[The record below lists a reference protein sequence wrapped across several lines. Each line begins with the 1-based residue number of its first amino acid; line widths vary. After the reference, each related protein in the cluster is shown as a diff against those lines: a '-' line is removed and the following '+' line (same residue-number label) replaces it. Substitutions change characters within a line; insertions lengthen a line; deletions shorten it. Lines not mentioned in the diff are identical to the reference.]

1 MGEKTFQII
10 GALSCVVMAASA
22 AVFFLPMHR
31 LSFFTG
37 GIIRA
42 ARIETHLMTVE
53 FQEDGS
59 GFCEAINWVRAGTC
73 SDGSFSLE
81 EIQQRFCAPLVATA
95 YPQGCHGFQNAFR
108 LGIALAVSLVFNAVG
123 LVCVLFALNSYI
135 HGQSHKRSYRNLAL
149 IALVVSTLQLGT
161 AVSMYG
167 LFVFRHLDEMKA
179 RGASA
184 MVTKFVFAASEGIG
198 ASFGFFACI
207 CIIFLQL
214 FMLAIWR
221 YTKTSQEQSDD
232 EIREKKL
239 FAADMQA
246 HAGYGGSGGAPP
258 GAAVP
263 AQPWPQAE
271 QVLYVPGGG
280 APQQWDQPPI
290 SFGSAAGAQAWP
302 QAGGAAPQQWDQPP
316 GFASAAGAQ
325 PGGTL
330 APSTYESQPLEM
342 RRGQTYMPDAPSNEV

>member
-135 HGQSHKRSYRNLAL
+135 HGQSHKRSYRSLAL
-149 IALVVSTLQLGT
+149 IALVVSTLQLSA

-179 RGASA
+179 RGASQL
-184 MVTKFVFAASEGIG
+184 VTRFVFAASEGIG

-207 CIIFLQL
+207 CIILLQL

-232 EIREKKL
+232 EIKERKL
-239 FAADMQA
+239 FAADLQA
-246 HAGYGGSGGAPP
+246 HAGYGGGGALP

-263 AQPWPQAE
+263 PQPWPQGE

-280 APQQWDQPPI
+280 AVPQQWDQPPI
-290 SFGSAAGAQAWP
+290 SFGGAAGAVPAQAWP
-302 QAGGAAPQQWDQPP
+302 QAGGAVPQQQP
-316 GFASAAGAQ
+316 AGM
-325 PGGTL
+325 L

-342 RRGQTYMPDAPSNEV
+342 RRGQTYMPDSPPSNEV

>member
-184 MVTKFVFAASEGIG
+184 MVTRFVFAASEGIG

-232 EIREKKL
+232 EIKERKL

-280 APQQWDQPPI
+280 AV
-290 SFGSAAGAQAWP
+290 
-302 QAGGAAPQQWDQPP
+302 PQQWDQPP
-316 GFASAAGAQ
+316 GFGSAAEAQ
-325 PGGTL
+325 PAGML